1 MKMKAFWPGLLALTL
16 LMTVGPAHAVKHM
29 CTHIFDPK
37 FDSEAALAPQ
47 SEAYAKFIKQH
58 VSTNKV
64 LSAMERYQKLMG
76 FEVIDQKGES
86 LDLVKVRFAKLTQ
99 KQKEEMMTLVKDV
112 YVDVKLL
119 KYSKDGPVKF
129 FKRHLDMM
137 VSEYLNVRSWFK
149 YMITERQA
157 PIDKA
162 MDLYF
167 KRIQELT
174 DAPIILEGSDVLYTA
189 LRLQD
194 KFLQQQKLPG
204 PIVIYGSF
212 ANGKAYEKTSDLDYG
227 VVDARTEQIIRETD
241 TLKMLEEFP
250 FSDAQAHLIQPKQI
264 QGLGYMNPVV
274 VIVKDKF
281 IEVRVY
287 GSGPEKSHLK
297 GKIPFDAYYF

>member
-1 MKMKAFWPGLLALTL
+1 
-16 LMTVGPAHAVKHM
+16 M
-29 CTHIFDPK
+29 CTHVFESK
-37 FDSEAALAPQ
+37 YDSDASLAPQ

-58 VSTNKV
+58 VSTDKV
-64 LSAMERYQKLMG
+64 LSAMARYQKLMG
-76 FEVIDQKGES
+76 FETIDQKGQS

-99 KQKEEMMTLVKDV
+99 PQKEEMMALVKEV
-112 YVDVKLL
+112 YGDVKLL

-137 VSEYLNVRSWFK
+137 VSEYLNVRSWFN
-149 YMITERQA
+149 YMIVKRQA
-157 PIDKA
+157 PIDKT

-174 DAPIILEGSDVLYTA
+174 NAPIALEGSDVLYTA

-204 PIVIYGSF
+204 PIVMYGSF
-212 ANGKAYEKTSDLDYG
+212 VNGKAYEKTSDLDYG
-227 VVDARTEQIIRETD
+227 VTDARTEMAIRETD
-241 TLKMLEEFP
+241 TMKMLEEFS

-264 QGLGYMNPVV
+264 QSLGYMNPVV
-274 VIVKDKF
+274 VIVKEKV

-287 GSGPEKSHLK
+287 GSGPEKSHLS
-297 GKIPFDAYYF
+297 GKIPFDAYYL